1 MTKKTKELKNIEEEK
16 AEVQEEKAKTSKPK
30 IDTME
35 SLMEELGDNLLPFKE
50 GDVIEATVLAAS
62 GNRVWVDVSGQS
74 LGFIPEREISART
87 NHKKGDKVFATV
99 LSLDNEDGNV
109 VLSMRQADREKYWV
123 ELEEKFESGEPI
135 SITVVDANKG
145 GLITEIGDIQG
156 FLPVSQLSP
165 KNYPRVQGGDKEEI
179 LGKLR
184 QLVNKDMM
192 VKVINCDRENQKL
205 IFSEKAV
212 SADEVKDKLD
222 KFKVGDKVKGKITG
236 VVDFGL
242 FVNLDPQIEGLVHI
256 SEVSWSRVS
265 DLNKNFKVGS
275 EVEVMII
282 SLDNNKV
289 SLSLKRLE
297 NDPWAKAAAKY
308 KVGDVVDGEV
318 SKVTPF
324 GAFVSIEKGI
334 DGLVHISEL
343 SSEHIV
349 DPGQAVELGKAYK
362 FKIISIE
369 PESHRLGLSK
379 KAVADKTDKPKNVE
393 TKEPAET
400 EEPKNERTEEPKNKE
415 TKELKNTGAKEQS
428 DSNEQDV
435 EDTIK
440 QEEVINKIKT
450 DRKTSKVTSK
460 KKKK

>member
-1 MTKKTKELKNIEEEK
+1 MTDENVKVEDEKSVSQEVSRDKTSEENSDNSDLKE
-16 AEVQEEKAKTSKPK
+16 KTSKIETKDNEKVVTPK
-30 IDTME
+30 TVKDEKPVSPKASRNEDTME

-87 NHKKGDKVFATV
+87 NHKKSDKIFATV
-99 LSLDNEDGNV
+99 LSMDNEDGNV
-109 VLSMRQADREKYWV
+109 VLSMRQADREKYWI
-123 ELEEKFESGEPI
+123 ELEEKFESGDPI
-135 SITVVDANKG
+135 KITVVDANKG

-212 SADEVKDKLD
+212 SADEVKGKLE
-222 KFKVGDKVKGKITG
+222 KFKVGDKVNGKITG
-236 VVDFGL
+236 IVDFGL

-265 DLNKNFKVGS
+265 DLTKKFNVGDDL
-275 EVEVMII
+275 EVMII

-289 SLSLKRLE
+289 SLSLKRLLD
-297 NDPWAKAAAKY
+297 DPWAKAAAKY
-308 KVGDVVDGEV
+308 KVGDIVDGEV
-318 SKVTPF
+318 SKITPF

-334 DGLVHISEL
+334 DGLAHISEL
-343 SSEHIV
+343 SNEHVV
-349 DPGQAVELGKAYK
+349 DPGQAVELGAKHK

-369 PESHRLGLSK
+369 ADSHRLGLSK
-379 KAVADKTDKPKNVE
+379 KAVDMKADKTKDKKVDTDEKTKEKPKKDEKKVE
-393 TKEPAET
+393 K
-400 EEPKNERTEEPKNKE
+400 K
-415 TKELKNTGAKEQS
+415 
-428 DSNEQDV
+428 
-435 EDTIK
+435 DT
-440 QEEVINKIKT
+440 
-450 DRKTSKVTSK
+450 K
-460 KKKK
+460 KKQPKAEN